1 MGKSFDNVK
10 QVVNADE
17 DDVLES
23 IHSLMHMVRS
33 RQLRSLNAGP
43 LELAPME
50 GKVLGYFSRHPGAT
64 QSDLACHSGR
74 DRGQLGRLIAGMKE
88 KELLRLEPDTEDR
101 RVMRIWLTD
110 SAQALHREF
119 QRQRKALSVQ
129 AVAGMDAAERQQ
141 LLALLQRVRA
151 NLQPPET

>member
-10 QVVNADE
+10 QVVKADE

-23 IHSLMHMVRS
+23 VHALMHLVRS
-33 RQLRSLNAGP
+33 RQLRSLGAG
-43 LELAPME
+43 LQELAPME

-64 QSDLACHSGR
+64 QSDLASHSGR

-88 KELLRLEPDTEDR
+88 KGLLCLEPDTEDR
-101 RVMRIWLTD
+101 RVMRIHLTD
-110 SAQALHREF
+110 AAQALHRDF

-129 AVAGMDAAERQQ
+129 AVAGLDAAEKLQ
-141 LLALLQRVRA
+141 LLALLRRVRA
-151 NLQPPET
+151 NLQSAD